1 VAASSSPR
9 RRSTNDRSILRIL
22 TGNWRWPGD
31 PLAAQAPD
39 EEPEPHKGDS
49 ANDDA
54 LKREAALRRKP
65 PPVHTEL
72 FDQRREF
79 LTRTAAMSPA
89 CGLGPLLGEQPPGE
103 LADLGHGTVP
113 GLGGG
118 QPAAGPVPRRHHRD
132 EGQVD
137 RRPRA
142 AVRAAPGRPGAGSRP
157 TGGCGRG
164 ASPRSP
170 SQPWSWATCWR
181 PRPGPRPDIAEQV
194 TPSA

>member
-1 VAASSSPR
+1 MG
-9 RRSTNDRSILRIL
+9 DGL
-22 TGNWRWPGD
+22 GD

-39 EEPEPHKGDS
+39 EEPEPHKCDS

-118 QPAAGPVPRRHHRD
+118 QPAAGPVPL
-132 EGQVD
+132 QVA
-137 RRPRA
+137 RA
-142 AVRAAPGRPGAGSRP
+142 QGPVPLVAVGV
-157 TGGCGRG
+157 G

>member
-1 VAASSSPR
+1 
-9 RRSTNDRSILRIL
+9 
-22 TGNWRWPGD
+22 
-31 PLAAQAPD
+31 
-39 EEPEPHKGDS
+39 
-49 ANDDA
+49 
-54 LKREAALRRKP
+54 
-65 PPVHTEL
+65 
-72 FDQRREF
+72 
-79 LTRTAAMSPA
+79 MSPA

-164 ASPRSP
+164 GKPAFAQPALELGHVLAAPTRS
-170 SQPWSWATCWR
+170 ATGHSRAGHAVRYLDALALDDGGYRIWYEAR
-181 PRPGPRPDIAEQV
+181 LADERHELRTERIPG
-194 TPSA
+194 